1 MPTVDRPQADVVL
14 RAVRPSDSAEILR
27 WRNDEVTRAMSLS
40 GGMVAV
46 SEHELW
52 FSRLLADPDH
62 VAFVGTVDGDAV
74 GWVRFDRRPNGAFLA
89 SITVAPERRGC
100 GLGKALLARGLTLLR
115 ARHAGAE
122 VHAKIK
128 QVNVGSRW
136 IFVENGFLSRA
147 SDGDVECLVLNET
160 T

>member
-40 GGMVAV
+40 GEMVAV

-89 SITVAPERRGC
+89 STTVAPERRGG
-100 GLGKALLARGLTLLR
+100 GLGKIMLAQGIIALC
-115 ARHAGAE
+115 ARHDRAE
-122 VHAKIK
+122 VHAQIK
-128 QVNVGSRW
+128 RANVGSRR
-136 IFVENGFLSRA
+136 IFEQNGFRHHVF
-147 SDGDVECLVLNET
+147 DGSVEIMVLAR
-160 T
+160 